1 MIFGLCIKTM
11 VEYFKNNLLTGY
23 KTSPLHKIK
32 LSLSLTFLFG
42 LIAFFVGLTG
52 NLYRVKVTDSRL
64 IYILPLSLFIFP
76 SFLEESFF
84 RGILIPN
91 NTKESGL
98 KAIIIFTLGSAIL
111 FTLWHPFN
119 ALTINLSAKAIFLN
133 PYFLII
139 VFCLGVICS
148 LSYIYS
154 KSLWAPILIHWA
166 AAVIWVIFLGGRNL
180 ILKH

>member
-1 MIFGLCIKTM
+1 MIKYL
-11 VEYFKNNLLTGY
+11 KNNLLSGY
-23 KTSPLHKIK
+23 KVSPIQKIG
-32 LSLSLTFLFG
+32 LSLSLTLIFTFIALFIG
-42 LIAFFVGLTG
+42 NIG
-52 NLYRVKVTDSRL
+52 NLYRPQILNSWL

-91 NTKESGL
+91 NTKEKGPKTIL
-98 KAIIIFTLGSAIL
+98 VLTLISATL
-111 FTLWHPFN
+111 FTIWHPLN
-119 ALTINLSAKAIFLN
+119 ALTINLSAKEVFLN

-154 KSLWAPILIHWA
+154 KSLWAPIIIHWTTT
-166 AAVIWVIFLGGRNL
+166 VIWVIFLGGRNL
-180 ILKH
+180 ILE